1 MVLRFNQK
9 RKSVPVMVLRLGRK
23 RKRAIW
29 TLHHFWVSSDQ
40 VPKHSLHNLPLST
53 KPSVAPSLHLGKEG
67 EGGVDGGIDHRH
79 KRYRALGCIDPQTA
93 EEERQERGEID
104 REKRGE
110 KRKEGGERIEE
121 KREERKKGKRKIVH
135 THTISL
141 CPIRCNAS

>member
-1 MVLRFNQK
+1 M
-9 RKSVPVMVLRLGRK
+9 
-23 RKRAIW
+23 
-29 TLHHFWVSSDQ
+29 
-40 VPKHSLHNLPLST
+40 
-53 KPSVAPSLHLGKEG
+53 
-67 EGGVDGGIDHRH
+67 DGGIDHRH
-79 KRYRALGCIDPQTA
+79 KRYRALGCIDPQIA